1 MLRARGQTHST
12 CSGQVLLLVTVVIS
26 LVFLASALLADR
38 ALETSR
44 SSTLVKNT
52 TSGLHL
58 AEAGVQRAI
67 WCLNQASGSA
77 CNGTSGD
84 NYSGESNV
92 TLGDGKFTVTAS
104 GSASEKSIV
113 SVGAVRG
120 TSKTVRIKARLNTSD
135 VAFLYAGQV
144 GDGCIYMEDNSEIQG
159 NLYSNGDVE
168 GEHTSAQ
175 ITGDVWMAAALE
187 LGEQSTSFN
196 ADQNIGSATSN
207 ADAAQSF
214 IPDIEDE
221 QTLNKVSLYLK
232 KVGAPTNAT
241 VRILA
246 DNNGVP
252 SKTDLANAT
261 LSASAVGSS
270 YSWVDIIFAPSI
282 TLNDETR
289 YWIAIDSDYNATR
302 YYQWV
307 IDAPGS
313 YGDGK
318 GMTSN
323 NWNAATPVWTDANG
337 DLAFKTY
344 YMTSD
349 NEGEIKSVT
358 VGGDAY
364 GNTIED
370 SIVQGDA
377 YYQEIED
384 TTVNGASFP
393 GSPDPT
399 PKALPITQAQI
410 DAWKAEAVAGGT
422 ITGNYSPPSSQTV
435 YLGPKKITGDL
446 ILDNNQTLV
455 VTGTLYVQCN
465 IDVDNNG
472 SIQLDPSF
480 TSFSGALVADGW
492 IHMQNNG
499 AFQGS
504 GNPSSFLMMLTTAE
518 DGTHHDAA
526 IDLHNNVGEGTI
538 FYAANGLVY
547 LHNGVAAA
555 QLTAESLYLNNL
567 ATVIYNQNL
576 ANLSF
581 LGNAPGLHE
590 WEFIPGSR
598 SE

>member
-1 MLRARGQTHST
+1 M
-12 CSGQVLLLVTVVIS
+12 TVVIS

-58 AEAGVQRAI
+58 AEAGIQRAI

-84 NYSGESNV
+84 NYPGESNV
-92 TLGDGKFTVTAS
+92 NLGNGKFTVVVAGS
-104 GSASEKSIV
+104 GSERSITSTGTV
-113 SVGAVRG
+113 SGI
-120 TSKTVRIKARLNTSD
+120 SKPIRINARLNTQD
-135 VAFLYAGQV
+135 VAFQYAGQTDEGGV
-144 GDGCIYMEDNSEIQG
+144 FLEDNAQIQG
-159 NLYSNGDVE
+159 DLYSNGDVE

-187 LGEQSTSFN
+187 LGEQSTAYN
-196 ADQNIGSATSN
+196 GDQNIGSATGN
-207 ADAAQSF
+207 ADAAESF
-214 IPDIEDE
+214 IADDGDE
-221 QTLNKVSLYLK
+221 GSLSKVSLYLK
-232 KVGAPTNAT
+232 KTGSPSNAT

-252 SKTDLANAT
+252 SKTDLGNAT

-349 NEGEIKSVT
+349 NEGEIENLT
-358 VGGDAY
+358 IGGDAH

-410 DAWKAEAVAGGT
+410 DAWKAEAAAGGT

-455 VTGTLYVQCN
+455 VTGTLYVQGN

-480 TSFSGALVADGW
+480 TSFSGAVVADGW

-547 LHNGVAAA
+547 LHNLVTAA
-555 QLTAESLYLNNL
+555 QLTAESLYLNNN
-567 ATVIYNQNL
+567 AVVIYNQNL
-576 ANLSF
+576 ANLRF
-581 LGNAPGLHE
+581 LGDTGLHQ